1 MIPVCKV
8 TDVPA
13 GEGRA
18 VTVLDRRIAI
28 FHAESGWYALD
39 DRCPHRG
46 GPLSDGVLAERSVIC
61 PLHERRFDLV
71 EGRALG
77 PGCGVTAHRVI
88 VAAEDVFVE
97 LADASADEEP
107 GSSSAADAAELAAAA
122 R

>member
-8 TDVPA
+8 ADVPA

-28 FHAESGWYALD
+28 FHADSGWYALD

-61 PLHERRFDLV
+61 PLHERRFDLA
-71 EGRALG
+71 EGSALG
-77 PGCGVTAHRVI
+77 PGCGVTAYRVI
-88 VAAEDVFVE
+88 VAGEDVFVE
-97 LADASADEEP
+97 LADAGDRE
-107 GSSSAADAAELAAAA
+107 AAEGASGPQLATAA

>member
-1 MIPVCKV
+1 MIPVCKIA
-8 TDVPA
+8 DVPA

-61 PLHERRFDLV
+61 PLHERRFDLA
-71 EGRALG
+71 GGHALG
-77 PGCGVTAHRVI
+77 TGCGVTAHRVI
-88 VAAEDVFVE
+88 VAGEDVFVE
-97 LADASADEEP
+97 LADTEDQ
-107 GSSSAADAAELAAAA
+107 GSDSREAPSTLAAATSA
-122 R
+122 